1 MEENKEIV
9 LDENEKTTETTDEI
23 QTYEDGYVVS
33 ICFSNNRPYY
43 FHTYDDSIEIGTNIV
58 VETVRGLEL
67 GRAVSK
73 SKNIKEFGE
82 FKIPLKP
89 ILRIATDEDVAK
101 HEENIELSKK
111 AFSICSKLV
120 KDLNLD
126 MRLLKAE
133 YTLDASKVIIIYVA
147 DSRVDFRDL
156 LKELAAK
163 LKCRIELRQIG
174 SRDRSKIV
182 GGIGVCGL
190 PLCCNSFLGE
200 FDGISINMAKN
211 QFLALNIQKL
221 SGHCG
226 KLICCLKYEDDQYTE
241 LRKGLPKMG
250 SKISHDDQIFKIT
263 SVNILTR
270 QVRLENSE
278 NIIVLPLEDVMNK
291 IKMQAGDNKN
301 GK

>member
-1 MEENKEIV
+1 MEENKEV
-9 LDENEKTTETTDEI
+9 VVEEEKTTEETPEI
-23 QTYEDGYVVS
+23 TSFEDGYVVS

-43 FHTYDDSIEIGTNIV
+43 FHTYDESIEIGVPIV

-73 SKNIKEFGE
+73 AKDIKEFGE

-89 ILRIATDEDVAK
+89 ILRKATQEDVDK
-101 HEENIELSKK
+101 YNENIELSKK
-111 AFSICSKLV
+111 AFDICQKSV
-120 KDLNLD
+120 KELNLD

-133 YTLDASKVIIIYVA
+133 YTLDASKVIIIYVS
-147 DSRVDFRDL
+147 DNRVDFRDL
-156 LKELAAK
+156 LKDLASK

-226 KLICCLKYEDDQYTE
+226 KLICCLKYEDEQYIE

-250 SKISHDDQIFKIT
+250 SRITHDDQVFKIA

-278 NIIVLPLEDVMNK
+278 NIIMLPLDEVMEK
-291 IKMQAGDNKN
+291 VKRQAGDNKN

>member
-1 MEENKEIV
+1 MEEKEVKLEEQKVEDTPVEGKI
-9 LDENEKTTETTDEI
+9 
-23 QTYEDGYVVS
+23 YEDGYVVS
-33 ICFSNNRPYY
+33 VCFSNNRPYF
-43 FHTYDDSIEIGTNIV
+43 FHTENADIKNGTDVV

-67 GRAVSK
+67 GHIVAGSK
-73 SKNIKEFGE
+73 DIKEFEE
-82 FKIPLKP
+82 FKAPLKSVV
-89 ILRIATDEDVAK
+89 RIATEED
-101 HEENIELSKK
+101 KK
-111 AFSICSKLV
+111 AYQSNLVAAEKAFDICKKLV
-120 KDLNLD
+120 ADLKLD

-133 YTLDASKVIIIYVA
+133 YTLDATKIIIIYVS
-147 DSRVDFRDL
+147 DNRVDFREL

-174 SRDRSKIV
+174 TRDRSKIV

-241 LRKGLPKMG
+241 LRKGLPKVG
-250 SKISHDDQIFKIT
+250 FRLRYDNQQFKIT
-263 SVNILTR
+263 SINILTR
-270 QVRLENSE
+270 QVRLENAE
-278 NIIVLPLEDVMNK
+278 AIIALPLDDVMK
-291 IKMQAGDNKN
+291 LYKEQVGEKKN
-301 GK
+301 DK